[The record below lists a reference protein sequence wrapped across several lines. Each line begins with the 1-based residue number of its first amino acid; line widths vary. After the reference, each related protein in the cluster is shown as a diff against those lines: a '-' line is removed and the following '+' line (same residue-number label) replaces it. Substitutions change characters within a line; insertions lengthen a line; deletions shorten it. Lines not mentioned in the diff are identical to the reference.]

1 MTSTASRSGR
11 PLKRGKKNPFD
22 GLFDDLK
29 HSIKCLNQRFSIYN
43 PRLVE
48 RYLNG
53 QIHLIARFFMGD
65 VSLQYIAVFQKRRE
79 GHGDGD
85 WVGPFAG
92 QRGRFFRHVFQK
104 SPSLARYADGHQGA
118 MLIGDVQTVKTPHGI
133 APTLVGFERVEQVES
148 IWPNARYYSR
158 SGGFVRFGRL
168 ADGEVVAFVNDIAID
183 SDEQR
188 IEMVKRAT
196 QAVEHV
202 SGDNGHHARH
212 GLKFDP
218 SDVAFSGIDVTLVD
232 DVVRVGIKKPFDQ
245 CAQLADV
252 LVGPFDLAV
261 NCICGR

>member
-1 MTSTASRSGR
+1 MTTSASGAGR
-11 PLKRGKKNPFD
+11 PRKRGEQNPFD

-29 HSIKCLNQRFSIYN
+29 HSIKCLNQGFSLYN

-53 QIHLIARFFMGD
+53 QIHFIARFFMGD
-65 VSLQYIAVFQKRRE
+65 VSLQYVAVFQKRRE

-104 SPSLARYADGHQGA
+104 APSLASYADGHQGA
-118 MLIGDVQTVKTPHGI
+118 MLIDDVQTVKTPYGI
-133 APTLVGFERVEQVES
+133 APTLVGFERVEQLES
-148 IWPNARYYSR
+148 IWPDARYYSR
-158 SGGFVRFGRL
+158 AGVFVRFGRIM
-168 ADGEVVAFVNDIAID
+168 DGELVAAIERMAMD
-183 SDEQR
+183 GDEQR
-188 IEMVKRAT
+188 IQMVKRAT

-202 SGDNGHHARH
+202 SGDDGHHERH
-212 GLKFDP
+212 GLRCAP
-218 SDVAFSGIDVTLVD
+218 SDVAFAGIDVTLVD

-261 NCICGR
+261 NCVCGR